1 MNYLTFYEWDYDQ
14 FGMQIRIISGFNTA
28 YDELINRYY
37 SKYFL
42 RLDVSKW
49 CVENVGRVDLEQDG
63 IVCRLTFESDGAA
76 ILFAMHFNVEFA
88 LCN

>member
-1 MNYLTFYEWDYDQ
+1 MELDYITHKKISDNHICFRKILGYNIKYNYY
-14 FGMQIRIISGFNTA
+14 
-28 YDELINRYY
+28 
-37 SKYFL
+37 L
-42 RLDVSKW
+42 RLDVIEW

-63 IVCRLTFESDGAA
+63 IACRLTFESDGAA